1 MQYYPR
7 KQYSSQSVNITPL
20 IDIVFLLLVF
30 FMLTSHFM
38 NEKQFEIVLP
48 DAESGQEK
56 NTDQS
61 EIITIKPGGEVF
73 KGEQLLA
80 AEPLQAL
87 LVRMAQN
94 GQPLLLRVDE
104 RASFAPVMALMD
116 QARQLGVPAI
126 GFAVQEPTG
135 SR

>member
-7 KQYSSQSVNITPL
+7 KQYSNQSVNITPL

-38 NEKQFEIVLP
+38 NEKQFEIALP

-56 NTDQS
+56 NTDQT
-61 EIITIKPGGEVF
+61 ELITIKPGGDVF
-73 KGEQLLA
+73 RGEQLLA
-80 AEPLQAL
+80 AEQLQAL
-87 LVRMAQN
+87 LVRMAQDE
-94 GQPLLLRVDE
+94 QPLLLRVDE

>member
-1 MQYYPR
+1 MKYCPR
-7 KQYSSQSVNITPL
+7 KQYSNQSVNVTPL

-38 NEKQFEIVLP
+38 NEKQFEIQLP
-48 DAESGQEK
+48 DATSGQEK
-56 NTDQS
+56 NTAQS
-61 EIITIKPGGEVF
+61 ELITVKPGGDVF
-73 KGEQLLA
+73 NGEQSLA
-80 AEPLQAL
+80 AEQLQAL
-87 LVRMAQN
+87 LLRMAQD
-94 GQPLLLRVDE
+94 GQPLMLRVDE

-126 GFAVQEPTG
+126 GFAVQEPAG